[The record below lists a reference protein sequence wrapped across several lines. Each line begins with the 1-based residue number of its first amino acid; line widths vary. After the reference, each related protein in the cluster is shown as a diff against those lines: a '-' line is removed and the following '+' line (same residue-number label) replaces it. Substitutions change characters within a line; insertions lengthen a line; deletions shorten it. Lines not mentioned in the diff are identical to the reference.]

1 MYTAIENEFR
11 NFQIDSFKTISKE
24 EYQRLLN
31 EKYEGFIDC
40 KERPINVMVAVL
52 HHCEVCQKSFY
63 NRAENMLGNAVER
76 QHHCFI
82 TVTGVDSESNKVRTR
97 RLAGI
102 EERKDMLRDSW

>member
-1 MYTAIENEFR
+1 MYTEIENE
-11 NFQIDSFKTISKE
+11 ISSYEVASFTTISKE
-24 EYQRLLN
+24 EYQQLLN
-31 EKYEGFIDC
+31 DKYEGFIAV

-82 TVTGVDSESNKVRTR
+82 TVTGVDSESDKVRTR

>member
-1 MYTAIENEFR
+1 MYTEIENE
-11 NFQIDSFKTISKE
+11 ISSYEVASFTTISKE
-24 EYQRLLN
+24 EYQQLLN
-31 EKYEGFIDC
+31 DKYEGFIAI

-82 TVTGVDSESNKVRTR
+82 TVTGVDSESDKVRTR